1 MASLSPE
8 QQDLVDLARY
18 AESLADGVT
27 AGFWAKLE
35 ALLLAYEGR
44 VLTSADRIAIMRQ
57 VDRLIATTYGLTP
70 AAAKGSTLYREI
82 VKATD
87 RAAEVPYR
95 RAIARVRNV
104 VDRTDPAWWNRITA
118 QATPTAK
125 DPFLRVVASLE
136 SDAVTK
142 RRLLNAG
149 RLDRNRAWVKKE
161 RWNTS
166 SGYRLSDRV
175 WLQGRGVRRD
185 IDDRIRL
192 GISRGEDA
200 LKMAKDLEQFL
211 MKSARPVTI
220 TSDGKVIARL
230 NQTATPGRG
239 GYGSY
244 QARRL
249 ARTETTR
256 VLGAATIE
264 AAKVTPG
271 TLGIRWRVSA
281 SKDDIDECTDNAT
294 RDEYGLGSG
303 VYPPSS
309 VPNYPAHP
317 NDKCSL
323 LPVTMDRAEFVA
335 ELIKKYGS

>member
-1 MASLSPE
+1 MASLSQE

-27 AGFWAKLE
+27 AGFWAQLE

-104 VDRTDPAWWNRITA
+104 VERRDPAWWNRITA

-125 DPFLRVVASLE
+125 DPFLRVVA
-136 SDAVTK
+136 DIDGPVVRK
-142 RRLLNAG
+142 QRLL
-149 RLDRNRAWVKKE
+149 RSKSLDPNRAWVPRE
-161 RWNTS
+161 RHNTS
-166 SGYRLSDRV
+166 TGYRLSDRLWV
-175 WLQGRGVRRD
+175 QGKTTRQQ
-185 IDDRIRL
+185 IDQRL
-192 GISRGEDA
+192 REGIARGEDA
-200 LKMAKDLEQFL
+200 LKMARDLESFL
-211 MKSARPVTI
+211 LSDARSSTI
-220 TSDGKVIARL
+220 LVDGKVVYR
-230 NQTATPGRG
+230 NQTLAPGRG
-239 GYGSY
+239 GRGNVS
-244 QARRL
+244 ARRL

-256 VLGAATIE
+256 VHGAATIE

-271 TLGIRWRVSA
+271 TVGVRWRVSA